1 MWETP
6 TGWKYFGSLMDVP
19 EYQPF
24 ICGEES
30 FGTGSSHVREK
41 DGLWAVLAWL
51 SIVAYVTKERGGDG
65 VASVESIVRDHW
77 SRFGRRYYTRFDY
90 EGVEKEGAV
99 KMMDT
104 MIKAQGEGF
113 EALNAIIAKATG
125 DDSLKLK
132 DADEFSYKDPVNGA
146 VAEHQGIRYMF
157 EDGSRIIFRLSG
169 TGSVGATVRMY
180 LERTIGADGDL
191 NLATLKAV
199 KPLVDAALALS
210 RIEEFTGRKEPTVI
224 T

>member
-1 MWETP
+1 M
-6 TGWKYFGSLMDVP
+6 GLMDVP

-51 SIVAYVTKERGGDG
+51 SIIAYATKEQEGDG
-65 VASVESIVRDHW
+65 DKGGAKGVTSIESIIRKHW
-77 SRFGRRYYTRFDY
+77 GTFGRRYYTRFDY

-99 KMMDT
+99 KMMAA
-104 MIKAQGEGF
+104 MVKAQGEGLKG
-113 EALNAIIAKATG
+113 LNAIVAKATG
-125 DDSLKLK
+125 DASLKLK
-132 DADEFSYKDPVNGA
+132 EADEFSYTDPITGA
-146 VAEHQGIRYMF
+146 VANHQGIRYMF

-180 LERTIGADGDL
+180 LERTIGPKGDL
-191 NLATLKAV
+191 NLATLLAV

-210 RIEEFTGRKEPTVI
+210 GLEKFTGRKEPTVI